1 MQSGHATECESKER
15 STMRISSICRFLCCA
30 AFAALSCVPAAA
42 QPKTIYYGSA
52 CVKVKPGREA
62 DFASQMND
70 NMLKVEQAR
79 LDAGTITGWLALR
92 AVLPMGKKAKCD
104 YLIVTFYPGL
114 PKGILNNEDT
124 TVALEKA
131 GMSMTA
137 DEFWESIRED
147 SYLVS
152 NDVGEM
158 PVMLGGG
165 QKGYYDV
172 VNYMN
177 MPNTEQC
184 VNTEKTLWHP
194 FAEARMKAG
203 QQSGWGVWLTMFPRG
218 SQVEQSAGTV
228 DIYPTWDAI
237 FMEGFQKTW
246 QDVHPDVKVE
256 DAMEQFDKQCSIRM
270 SVIYEEVE
278 DIHAPVQ

>member
-1 MQSGHATECESKER
+1 
-15 STMRISSICRFLCCA
+15 MRISTICRILCGT
-30 AFAALSCVPAAA
+30 AFAAACCMPAAA

-52 CVKVKPGREA
+52 CVKVKPNKDA
-62 DFASQMND
+62 DFAAQISG
-70 NMLKVEQAR
+70 NMLRLEQAR

-92 AVLPMGKKAKCD
+92 AVLPMGKKAQCD

-114 PKGILNNEDT
+114 PKGILNGEDT
-124 TVALEKA
+124 TTALQKA

-137 DEFWESIRED
+137 DEFWEPIHAD

-152 NDVGEM
+152 NEVGEM

-172 VNYMN
+172 VNDMD
-177 MPNTEQC
+177 MPDTDQC
-184 VNTEKTLWHP
+184 VNTEKKLWQP
-194 FAEARMKAG
+194 FAEARMKDG

-218 SQVEQSAGTV
+218 SQVENGAGTV
-228 DIYPTWDAI
+228 DVYPTWDAI

-246 QDVHPDVKVE
+246 QDVHPDVKPE
-256 DAMEQFDKQCSIRM
+256 DAMAQFNKQCSMKM

-278 DIHAPVQ
+278 DIHAPRQ